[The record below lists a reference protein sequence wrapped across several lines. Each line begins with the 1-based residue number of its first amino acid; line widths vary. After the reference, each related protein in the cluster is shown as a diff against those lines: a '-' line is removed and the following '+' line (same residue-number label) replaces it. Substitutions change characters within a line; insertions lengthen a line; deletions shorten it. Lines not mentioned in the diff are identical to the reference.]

1 MIECWSLTR
10 FISAQSERLTTNVK
24 RNVEKAKLV
33 SIVKLFAKLSH
44 FCLYLTDQLLSCI
57 LVYDNNLLKYFY
69 IVISYYFN
77 ADIPSVIG
85 AYRFKLFIVLP
96 GVAAV
101 QTL

>member
-44 FCLYLTDQLLSCI
+44 FCLYLTD
-57 LVYDNNLLKYFY
+57 
-69 IVISYYFN
+69 
-77 ADIPSVIG
+77 
-85 AYRFKLFIVLP
+85 
-96 GVAAV
+96 
-101 QTL
+101 